1 MKIILT
7 LFRRLGFQPGLG
19 QFQGTVFLLL
29 ILGLRFLGA
38 FQFLE
43 WRSFDLFLRYRPPE
57 PTDERILLVGI
68 DEASIDQIG
77 KYPIPD
83 RDLAQ
88 LLKKIIEYQPRVIGL
103 DLIRDLEHPPGS
115 SELQALFKTTD
126 YLIGAK
132 KGLNPP
138 VDGPPTIPPERI
150 GLIDAWLDL
159 DGQQRRVLLGAQ
171 TEDGFHLSLSALVAQ
186 EYLKADDIL
195 LNNGFKDPRAFRFNQ
210 TEIPRLTENLGGYI
224 RLIDVDATIQTILN
238 PRGGKQAFHFVTM
251 QALLN
256 DQVDPTWIRDRV
268 ILIGSSAAS
277 IPDYS
282 KISATSVINTTD
294 KWVYGLEVQGHAVS
308 QILSAVLNDRPFIR
322 SWSEIW
328 DYLWILG
335 WGITGLR
342 LAACP
347 YSPYQNLGRWLG
359 LSFGLGGICYL
370 LFLVGFWI
378 PFVPSLL
385 VLTLNSLVV
394 KSCYEYQR
402 KNQVIAAAK
411 QLQIEMLENA
421 NTQLENRV

>member
-132 KGLNPP
+132 K
-138 VDGPPTIPPERI
+138 R
-150 GLIDAWLDL
+150 
-159 DGQQRRVLLGAQ
+159 AQ
-171 TEDGFHLSLSALVAQ
+171 
-186 EYLKADDIL
+186 
-195 LNNGFKDPRAFRFNQ
+195 
-210 TEIPRLTENLGGYI
+210 
-224 RLIDVDATIQTILN
+224 
-238 PRGGKQAFHFVTM
+238 
-251 QALLN
+251 
-256 DQVDPTWIRDRV
+256 
-268 ILIGSSAAS
+268 SS
-277 IPDYS
+277 
-282 KISATSVINTTD
+282 
-294 KWVYGLEVQGHAVS
+294 
-308 QILSAVLNDRPFIR
+308 
-322 SWSEIW
+322 
-328 DYLWILG
+328 
-335 WGITGLR
+335 
-342 LAACP
+342 
-347 YSPYQNLGRWLG
+347 GRWATDN
-359 LSFGLGGICYL
+359 SSRAN
-370 LFLVGFWI
+370 W
-378 PFVPSLL
+378 
-385 VLTLNSLVV
+385 LN
-394 KSCYEYQR
+394 
-402 KNQVIAAAK
+402 
-411 QLQIEMLENA
+411 
-421 NTQLENRV
+421 